1 MKQLLKV
8 FSLVALTTCTVNAQ
22 ENTENS
28 SENGNYNKWSI
39 DVNAGLSKPTA
50 PFSVNYYA
58 ANTNFIHGDLGVR
71 YMFNNKFG
79 LKLDFGLDSFKNK
92 SESNSF
98 DGKYYRSSLQGVV
111 NLGRVLSFEDWTQR
125 LNLQAHSGLGFSFMT
140 NDNFDGN
147 DDMTN
152 FILGLTA
159 QYKISNR
166 VALNADFSMINNVNQ
181 QYTFDGYEDPAVK
194 EDRGFNSTLYN
205 FSLGLSIYL
214 GKNKTHA
221 DWYVVDKDA
230 ERYAALE
237 KRVADLEVMLN
248 DTDRD
253 GVPDYLDVEP
263 NTMAGID
270 VDTKGRGIDLNK
282 NGVPESVD
290 DLRFHDF
297 LSISERDQSSVLL
310 KLQHHNEDMVTH
322 IRPRFVSNN
331 GEIIHQLAIDGHGII
346 LRSVWDVVEEL
357 ISGQLQ
363 HVLPAYWQDADIWA
377 VYPSRLKTSSKLQT
391 CILFI
396 QHELSN
402 RLLPIQSLKRGE
414 VIAAAEHRPPPT
426 EKVFL

>member
-282 NGVPESVD
+282 NGVPDQIEDYINKMKGNNAAEGTSLEEIINGGYVNVY
-290 DLRFHDF
+290 FDF
-297 LSISERDQSSVLL
+297 NSTQPTNSSYGAINFIVNYL
-310 KLQHHNEDMVTH
+310 K
-322 IRPRFVSNN
+322 SNN
-331 GEIIHQLAIDGHGII
+331 GK
-346 LRSVWDVVEEL
+346 SVDVVGYADEIGDSDYNKNL
-357 ISGQLQ
+357 SGARAEA
-363 HVLPAYWQDADIWA
+363 VKAIIVKAGIDANRMVIKPQGEDNSVDVKSEA
-377 VYPSRLKTSSKLQT
+377 ARKLVRRVT
-391 CILFI
+391 FKL
-396 QHELSN
+396 N
-402 RLLPIQSLKRGE
+402 
-414 VIAAAEHRPPPT
+414 
-426 EKVFL
+426 